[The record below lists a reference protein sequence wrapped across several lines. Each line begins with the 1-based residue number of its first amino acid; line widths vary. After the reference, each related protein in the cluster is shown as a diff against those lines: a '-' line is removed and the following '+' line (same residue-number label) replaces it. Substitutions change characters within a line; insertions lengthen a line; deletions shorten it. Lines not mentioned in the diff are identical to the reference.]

1 MKKMSRKT
9 LFDCRNR
16 LFRKRGTSHPRDSS
30 MNSVSKIEDG
40 QLKKQKLDIF
50 ECILRWATVLLTII
64 VVLGVIVSLACVV
77 IFVVN
82 SIVFGEI
89 NIALLGYI
97 YKIIKLLCLMGTAC
111 IVKIVVKICRF
122 FTNES
127 EK

>member
-1 MKKMSRKT
+1 
-9 LFDCRNR
+9 
-16 LFRKRGTSHPRDSS
+16 

-50 ECILRWATVLLTII
+50 ECILRWAAVLLTII